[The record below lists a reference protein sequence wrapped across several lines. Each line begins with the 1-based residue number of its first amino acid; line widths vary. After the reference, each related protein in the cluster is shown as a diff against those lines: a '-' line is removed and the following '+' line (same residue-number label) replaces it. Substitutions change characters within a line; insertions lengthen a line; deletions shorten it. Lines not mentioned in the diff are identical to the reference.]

1 MEDAVSLR
9 SRAELCL
16 TMAALVSD
24 PHEIASLRAKAAEIF
39 ARAIKLEAQSCLP
52 VPKILKTV

>member
-16 TMAALVSD
+16 TMATLVSD
-24 PHEIASLRAKAAEIF
+24 PNEVARLRGKAADIF
-39 ARAIKLEAQSCLP
+39 ARAVELEARSRLP
-52 VPKILKTV
+52 VPKILKTG